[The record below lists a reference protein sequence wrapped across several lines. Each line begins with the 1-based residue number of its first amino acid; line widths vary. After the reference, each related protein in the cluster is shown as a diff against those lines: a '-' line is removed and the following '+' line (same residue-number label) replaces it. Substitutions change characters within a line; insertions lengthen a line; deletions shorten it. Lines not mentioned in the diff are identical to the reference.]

1 MFVKALMF
9 ILLPLIVSACTSTN
23 GTPKGCVIW
32 MAFATGE
39 LATAS
44 HPPVPFILVP
54 AGFNNEVIELIA
66 PPLTFTINL

>member
-1 MFVKALMF
+1 MF
-9 ILLPLIVSACTSTN
+9 ILLPLIVNACTSTN

-32 MAFATGE
+32 IAFADGE

-44 HPPVPFILVP
+44 HPPVPFMLVP
-54 AGFNNEVIELIA
+54 EGFCKEVIELIL